1 MGKIE
6 TITKIPKAK
15 YQGYIWRSNSDR
27 PEVLTG
33 DKEYGGFTPNP
44 DGNPFIIE
52 GNLWNEANS
61 TSISIRYVDGRY
73 YIHRTTLTD
82 GDTDHST
89 IKKYVAHRI
98 NNGTDKDTYLRF
110 VQLWEPRPDPMC
122 EGMEVLEPSKLV
134 FIGFTNSEK
143 LWH

>member
-6 TITKIPKAK
+6 TITEIPVAN
-15 YQGYIWRSNSDR
+15 YQGYIWRSDSDR

-73 YIHRTTLTD
+73 YIHRTTLT
-82 GDTDHST
+82 GETDHST

-98 NNGTDKDTYLRF
+98 DEYKYLRF
-110 VQLWEPRPDPMC
+110 VQLWESRPDPMC

-134 FIGFTNSEK
+134 FIGFTNDK
-143 LWH
+143 

>member
-6 TITKIPKAK
+6 TITKIPEAK
-15 YQGYIWRSNSDR
+15 YQGYIWYSDSDR

-52 GNLWNEANS
+52 GDLWNEANS

-73 YIHRTTLTD
+73 YIHRTTLT
-82 GDTDHST
+82 GETDHST

-98 NNGTDKDTYLRF
+98 DEYKYLRF
-110 VQLWEPRPDPMC
+110 VQLWESRPDPMC

-134 FIGFTNSEK
+134 FIGFTNDK
-143 LWH
+143 

>member
-6 TITKIPKAK
+6 TITKIPEAK
-15 YQGYIWRSNSDR
+15 YQGYIWYSDSDR

-52 GNLWNEANS
+52 GDLWNEANS

-73 YIHRTTLTD
+73 YIHRTTLT
-82 GDTDHST
+82 GETDHST

-98 NNGTDKDTYLRF
+98 DEYKYLRF
-110 VQLWEPRPDPMC
+110 VQLWESREDPMC
-122 EGMEVLEPSKLV
+122 EGMEVLGPSKLV
-134 FIGFTNSEK
+134 FIGFTNDK
-143 LWH
+143 

>member
-52 GNLWNEANS
+52 SNLWNEANS

-73 YIHRTTLTD
+73 YIHRTTLT
-82 GDTDHST
+82 GETDHST

-98 NNGTDKDTYLRF
+98 DEYKYLRF
-110 VQLWEPRPDPMC
+110 VQLWESRPDPMC

-134 FIGFTNSEK
+134 FIGFTNDK
-143 LWH
+143 

>member
-15 YQGYIWRSNSDR
+15 YQGYIWRSDSDS

-33 DKEYGGFTPNP
+33 DKAYGGFTPDP
-44 DGNPFIIE
+44 SENPFIIE
-52 GNLWNEANS
+52 GNLWDEA
-61 TSISIRYVDGRY
+61 TGVSISIRYIDGRY
-73 YIHRTTLTD
+73 YIHRTTLT
-82 GDTDHST
+82 GETDHST

-98 NNGTDKDTYLRF
+98 DEYKYLRF

>member
-6 TITKIPKAK
+6 TITKIPEAK
-15 YQGYIWRSNSDR
+15 YQGYIWYSDSDR
-27 PEVLTG
+27 PKVLTG
-33 DKEYGGFTPNP
+33 DEEYGGMLDPK
-44 DGNPFIIE
+44 DNPFIIE
-52 GNLWNEANS
+52 GNLWDEANS
-61 TSISIRYVDGRY
+61 TSISIRYVDGKY

-98 NNGTDKDTYLRF
+98 NNGNDKDTYLRF

>member
-6 TITKIPKAK
+6 TITEIPVAN
-15 YQGYIWRSNSDR
+15 YQGYIWRSDSDR
-27 PEVLTG
+27 PEVLTS
-33 DKEYGGFTPNP
+33 DKEYGGFTPNS

-52 GNLWNEANS
+52 GNLWDEANS

-73 YIHRTTLTD
+73 YIHRTTLT
-82 GDTDHST
+82 GETDHST

-98 NNGTDKDTYLRF
+98 DEYKYLRF
-110 VQLWEPRPDPMC
+110 VQLWESRPDPMC

-134 FIGFTNSEK
+134 FIGFTNDK
-143 LWH
+143 

>member
-73 YIHRTTLTD
+73 YIHRTTLT
-82 GDTDHST
+82 GNTDHST
-89 IKKYVAHRI
+89 IKTFVAHRI
-98 NNGTDKDTYLRF
+98 DEYKYLRF
-110 VQLWEPRPDPMC
+110 VQLWETREDPMC

-134 FIGFTNSEK
+134 FIGFTNDK
-143 LWH
+143 

>member
-1 MGKIE
+1 MKKIE
-6 TITKIPKAK
+6 EITEIPKAK

-33 DKEYGGFTPNP
+33 DKDYGGFTP
-44 DGNPFIIE
+44 DAAANPFIIE
-52 GNLWNEANS
+52 GNLWDVDDANP
-61 TSISIRYVDGRY
+61 TSISIRYVDGKY
-73 YIHRTTLTD
+73 YIHRTTLTSEERKNYK
-82 GDTDHST
+82 T
-89 IKKYVAHRI
+89 YVAHRI
-98 NNGTDKDTYLRF
+98 DGYKYLRC

-143 LWH
+143 

>member
-52 GNLWNEANS
+52 SNLWNEANS

-73 YIHRTTLTD
+73 YIHRTTLT
-82 GDTDHST
+82 GETDHST

-98 NNGTDKDTYLRF
+98 DEYKYLRF
-110 VQLWEPRPDPMC
+110 VQLWESRPDPMC
-122 EGMEVLEPSKLV
+122 EGMEVLEPSKFV
-134 FIGFTNSEK
+134 FIGFTNDK
-143 LWH
+143 

>member
-6 TITKIPKAK
+6 TITEIPVAN
-15 YQGYIWRSNSDR
+15 YQGYIWRSDSDS

-33 DKEYGGFTPNP
+33 DKAYGGFTPDP
-44 DGNPFIIE
+44 SENPFIIE
-52 GNLWNEANS
+52 GNLWDEANS
-61 TSISIRYVDGRY
+61 TSISIRYVDGKY
-73 YIHRTTLTD
+73 NIHRTTLTPEERD

-98 NNGTDKDTYLRF
+98 GYKYLRF

-134 FIGFTNSEK
+134 FIGFTNDK
-143 LWH
+143 

>member
-6 TITKIPKAK
+6 TITEIPVAN
-15 YQGYIWRSNSDR
+15 YQGYIWRSDSDR

-61 TSISIRYVDGRY
+61 TSISIRYVDGLY
-73 YIHRTTLTD
+73 YIHRTTLT
-82 GDTDHST
+82 GETDHST

-98 NNGTDKDTYLRF
+98 DEYKYLGF
-110 VQLWEPRPDPMC
+110 VQLWESRPDPMC

-134 FIGFTNSEK
+134 FIGFTNDK
-143 LWH
+143 

>member
-6 TITKIPKAK
+6 TITEIPKAK
-15 YQGYIWRSNSDR
+15 YQGYIWRSDSDS

-52 GNLWNEANS
+52 GNLWDEI
-61 TSISIRYVDGRY
+61 TGVSISIRYVDGRY
-73 YIHRTTLTD
+73 YIHRTTLT
-82 GDTDHST
+82 GETDHST

-98 NNGTDKDTYLRF
+98 DEYKYLRF
-110 VQLWEPRPDPMC
+110 VQLWESRPDPMC

-134 FIGFTNSEK
+134 FIGFTNDK
-143 LWH
+143 